1 VCGVFLWSFVVS
13 VVRVVQVVGVAAAFV
28 PGDGCE
34 DGAGPAQPICTHG
47 AYSILGRT
55 LLFGLGSCDFDFGFA
70 FGFWHLI
77 IINSF
82 VGLTICCLGIRGV
95 KRVWKGLKP
104 AKWVRKQY
112 PTLDFIQGPK
122 RRSLGLARPFSGE
135 LTSSIGCEISVC
147 NFEVFNGKKPKLHR
161 AFY

>member
-1 VCGVFLWSFVVS
+1 LYLEMDVKMEL
-13 VVRVVQVVGVAAAFV
+13 VQLNQFA
-28 PGDGCE
+28 PM
-34 DGAGPAQPICTHG
+34 
-47 AYSILGRT
+47 GRT
-55 LLFGLGSCDFDFGFA
+55 AFSAEHYFFGLGSCDFDFGFA

-161 AFY
+161 VFY